1 VSHTSLA
8 ILGGDPIFAKPRHV
22 GAPFIPPRE
31 LLHASLD
38 DILDARW
45 LTNNGPFVHKLEQ
58 LLANS
63 HGVSHA
69 VAMCNATIALQLLF
83 RALGLKGEIIV
94 PSFTFIATAHAA
106 TWENLEPRFV
116 EISPETHCIDP
127 AAAAAAIGTETAALL
142 GVNLWGQPC
151 DVARLGQ
158 IANDAGIP
166 LLIDAAQALGCR
178 IEHHSRRQ
186 PTAAGA
192 VASVISLHATKVV
205 NSLEGGAILTN
216 DEALAEELR
225 RLRNFGFAGYDKVV
239 SLGTNAKLNE
249 FSAAFAIRG
258 LECLDTLIHHNRGIR
273 RMYQESLADLPGVSF
288 HDPAP
293 SATANHH
300 YAVLMMD
307 AADCPLSRDEL
318 MFTLWAE
325 NVLARRYFYPSC
337 HRMEPYASRPATRQ
351 SRLPVTEAVAA
362 SVLVVPASSAVST
375 QDVLL
380 ISQRIRQ
387 ALQQHGD
394 VRERLQ
400 ASASA

>member
-1 VSHTSLA
+1 MPPPPLA
-8 ILGGDPIFAKPRHV
+8 ILGGNPAFADPRHV
-22 GAPFIPPRE
+22 GTPFIPPRE

-58 LLANS
+58 LLADR
-63 HGVSHA
+63 HGVTHA

-106 TWENLEPRFV
+106 TWEKLEPRFV

-127 AAAAAAIGTETAALL
+127 AAAAAAISTKTAALV

-166 LLIDAAQALGCR
+166 LVLDAAQALGCQTK
-178 IEHHSRRQ
+178 HLSREQ
-186 PTAAGA
+186 PTAVGA

-205 NSLEGGAILTN
+205 SSLEGGAILTN

-225 RLRNFGFAGYDKVV
+225 RLRNFGFAGYDTVV

-258 LECLDTLIHHNRGIR
+258 LECLDNIIQHNRIIR
-273 RMYQESLADLPGVSF
+273 LMYQESLADLPGVSF
-288 HDPAP
+288 HDPP
-293 SATANHH
+293 TSPTANHH
-300 YAVLMMD
+300 YAVLMVD
-307 AADCPLSRDEL
+307 PTDCPLSRDEL
-318 MFTLWAE
+318 MFALWAE
-325 NVLARRYFYPSC
+325 NVLARRYFYPGC
-337 HRMEPYASRPATRQ
+337 HRMEPYASRLASWQPH
-351 SRLPVTEAVAA
+351 LPVTEAVAA
-362 SVLVVPASSAVST
+362 SVLVLPASSAVSP
-375 QDVLL
+375 QDVEL

-387 ALQQHGD
+387 ALQQHDD